1 MVLVSPRLEPLRVAV
16 LGCGFWSRFQIPA
29 WLELRDVQV
38 TAVCDVSSERAKA
51 AAKRFGIPAFY
62 SDPLELVAKEKPDL
76 LDVITSPETHRELV
90 HLAARSGVPVIC
102 QKPMAND
109 FETATAMVHACGKAG
124 VPFFVHEN
132 WRWQRPLREVKRALN
147 SSEVGKPFRA
157 RLDFNCSF
165 PVFENQPFL
174 REQEKFI
181 LLDVGNHLLDVVR
194 FLFGE
199 AERLYCQTSRIHPDV
214 RGEDVATV
222 LLRMAGGATVNCN
235 LSYASRTERERFPET
250 FLFIEAEQG
259 SVELGPDFWVR
270 VTTDEGTHA
279 RRHPP
284 PTYPWADPNYALV
297 QASIVECH
305 RNLVEGLRG
314 GAVAETTAE
323 DNLRTL
329 KLVFAAYESASNGHA
344 VEVESP

>member
-1 MVLVSPRLEPLRVAV
+1 MVTVSPRLEPLRVAV

-29 WLELRDVQV
+29 WLELRNVRV
-38 TAVCDVSSERAKA
+38 IGVCDANGEKA
-51 AAKRFGIPAFY
+51 EATAKRFDVPAFY

-76 LDVITSPETHRELV
+76 LDVITSPETHPELV
-90 HLAARSGVPVIC
+90 HLAARCRLPVIC
-102 QKPMAND
+102 QKPMANGL
-109 FETATAMVHACGKAG
+109 ETAAEMVRACREAG

-132 WRWQRPLREVKRALN
+132 WRWQRPLRELKRTLDSGA
-147 SSEVGKPFRA
+147 VGKPFRA
-157 RLDFNCSF
+157 RLDFNSSF

-181 LLDVGNHLLDVVR
+181 LLDVGSHLLDVVR

-199 AERLYCQTSRIHPDV
+199 AERLYGQTSRIHPDI

-222 LLRMAGGATVNCN
+222 LLRMASGVTVNCN
-235 LSYASRTERERFPET
+235 LSCASRTERERFPET
-250 FLFIEAEQG
+250 FLFIEAKQG
-259 SVELGPDFWVR
+259 SVELGPDFWIR
-270 VTTDEGTHA
+270 VTTDEGTRA
-279 RRHPP
+279 RRYPP

-314 GAVAETTAE
+314 DAIAETTAQ

-329 KLVFAAYESASNGHA
+329 KLVFASYESASNGQA
-344 VEVESP
+344 VEV